1 MNNENKD
8 EILINRTN
16 NPLERFYR
24 ELKKRISLRP
34 SMPEFI
40 TVIKAISNE
49 YVIEIKNIARLG
61 GRVKKHQKPRRKE
74 KATEHKIP
82 DDYINFII

>member
-1 MNNENKD
+1 MVNN
-8 EILINRTN
+8 T
-16 NPLERFYR
+16 LERFNR

-40 TVIKAISNE
+40 T
-49 YVIEIKNIARLG
+49 
-61 GRVKKHQKPRRKE
+61 GRVKKHEKPRRKE